1 MTPIRFIEDTGSYA
15 HRTRVNAQWADL
27 TVAIAVDLNTSGEQ
41 LTRDSAGDR
50 YLGLTIPNG
59 LRIGEDRLVKTA
71 IAHGI
76 KTADWINENVINPD
90 GVKIEKAVLKIVDTD
105 DTSKGLVYES
115 ETADAIVKG
124 ATAIQNLGS
133 LHTYMRRYLYV
144 EAYDLAVEDDL
155 DKRSGM
161 KQGEEGSLV
170 ADNGKRLA
178 SKAQVAILKKGDAER
193 VANMMAFYKVQRL
206 EDLTVTQASQA
217 IEQLKKPV
225 KTEGESC

>member
-1 MTPIRFIEDTGSYA
+1 MAETMNIYQKMQAVKCELQKSVDSKSGKNNFAKFSYL
-15 HRTRVNAQWADL
+15 QL
-27 TVAIAVDLNTSGEQ
+27 TDFLPKLNELNTK
-41 LTRDSAGDR
+41 
-50 YLGLTIPNG
+50 YGLFTQFQI
-59 LRIGEDRLVKTA
+59 ITSY
-71 IAHGI
+71 
-76 KTADWINENVINPD
+76 NPD

-115 ETADAIVKG
+115 ETADAIVKN

-225 KTEGESC
+225 KTEEESC

>member
-1 MTPIRFIEDTGSYA
+1 M
-15 HRTRVNAQWADL
+15 
-27 TVAIAVDLNTSGEQ
+27 
-41 LTRDSAGDR
+41 
-50 YLGLTIPNG
+50 
-59 LRIGEDRLVKTA
+59 
-71 IAHGI
+71 
-76 KTADWINENVINPD
+76 
-90 GVKIEKAVLKIVDTD
+90 KIEKAVLKIVDTD

-225 KTEGESC
+225 KTEEESC

>member
-15 HRTRVNAQWADL
+15 HRTRANAQWADL

-90 GVKIEKAVLKIVDTD
+90 GVKINIAGNGMRTLAKNGISQETVDYFMGIFVKA
-105 DTSKGLVYES
+105 
-115 ETADAIVKG
+115 
-124 ATAIQNLGS
+124 
-133 LHTYMRRYLYV
+133 LYDKLD
-144 EAYDLAVEDDL
+144 AYDFPIMEV
-155 DKRSGM
+155 RSGGQTGIDEAGIKAKM
-161 KQGEEGSLV
+161 EETVRSLGEKTEAIGSQ
-170 ADNGKRLA
+170 AEDLA
-178 SKAQVAILKKGDAER
+178 KAAAIDHAAALTLKKEYIMPTLRKEYKLAE
-193 VANMMAFYKVQRL
+193 
-206 EDLTVTQASQA
+206 
-217 IEQLKKPV
+217 
-225 KTEGESC
+225 

>member
-15 HRTRVNAQWADL
+15 HRTRANAQWADL

-90 GVKIEKAVLKIVDTD
+90 GVKINIAGNGMRTLAKNGISQETVDYFMGIFVKA
-105 DTSKGLVYES
+105 
-115 ETADAIVKG
+115 
-124 ATAIQNLGS
+124 
-133 LHTYMRRYLYV
+133 LYDKLD
-144 EAYDLAVEDDL
+144 AYDFPIMEV
-155 DKRSGM
+155 RSGGQTGIDEAAIKAKM
-161 KQGEEGSLV
+161 EETVRSLGEKTEAIGSQ
-170 ADNGKRLA
+170 AEDLA
-178 SKAQVAILKKGDAER
+178 KAAAIDHAAALTLKKEYIMPTLRKEYKLAE
-193 VANMMAFYKVQRL
+193 
-206 EDLTVTQASQA
+206 
-217 IEQLKKPV
+217 
-225 KTEGESC
+225 

>member
-1 MTPIRFIEDTGSYA
+1 MAETMNIYQKMQAVKCELQNSVDSKSGKNNFAKFSYL
-15 HRTRVNAQWADL
+15 QL
-27 TVAIAVDLNTSGEQ
+27 TDFLPKLNELNTK
-41 LTRDSAGDR
+41 
-50 YLGLTIPNG
+50 YGLFTQFQI
-59 LRIGEDRLVKTA
+59 ITSY
-71 IAHGI
+71 
-76 KTADWINENVINPD
+76 NPD

-225 KTEGESC
+225 KTEEESC

>member
-1 MTPIRFIEDTGSYA
+1 MAETMNIYQKMQAVKCELQKSVDSKSGKNNFAKFSYL
-15 HRTRVNAQWADL
+15 QL
-27 TVAIAVDLNTSGEQ
+27 TDFLPKLNELNTK
-41 LTRDSAGDR
+41 
-50 YLGLTIPNG
+50 YGLFTQFQI
-59 LRIGEDRLVKTA
+59 ITSY
-71 IAHGI
+71 
-76 KTADWINENVINPD
+76 NPD

-115 ETADAIVKG
+115 ETADAFVKG

-225 KTEGESC
+225 KTEEESC

>member
-1 MTPIRFIEDTGSYA
+1 MAASNP
-15 HRTRVNAQWADL
+15 
-27 TVAIAVDLNTSGEQ
+27 TSSRKS
-41 LTRDSAGDR
+41 LK
-50 YLGLTIPNG
+50 
-59 LRIGEDRLVKTA
+59 RLA
-71 IAHGI
+71 A
-76 KTADWINENVINPD
+76 
-90 GVKIEKAVLKIVDTD
+90 
-105 DTSKGLVYES
+105 
-115 ETADAIVKG
+115 
-124 ATAIQNLGS
+124 
-133 LHTYMRRYLYV
+133 
-144 EAYDLAVEDDL
+144 L

-225 KTEGESC
+225 KTEEESC

>member
-1 MTPIRFIEDTGSYA
+1 MAETMNIYQKMQAVKCELQKSVDSKSGKNNFAKFSY
-15 HRTRVNAQWADL
+15 L
-27 TVAIAVDLNTSGEQ
+27 Q
-41 LTRDSAGDR
+41 LTDFLPKLNELNAK
-50 YLGLTIPNG
+50 YGLFTQFQI
-59 LRIGEDRLVKTA
+59 ITSY
-71 IAHGI
+71 
-76 KTADWINENVINPD
+76 NPD

-105 DTSKGLVYES
+105 DTAKGLVYES
-115 ETADAIVKG
+115 ETADAVVKG

-133 LHTYMRRYLYV
+133 LNTYMRRYLYV

-225 KTEGESC
+225 KTEEESC

>member
-15 HRTRVNAQWADL
+15 HRTRANAQWADL

-90 GVKIEKAVLKIVDTD
+90 GVKISIAGNGMRTLANNGISQETVDYFMGIFVKA
-105 DTSKGLVYES
+105 
-115 ETADAIVKG
+115 
-124 ATAIQNLGS
+124 
-133 LHTYMRRYLYV
+133 LYDKLD
-144 EAYDLAVEDDL
+144 AYDFPIMEV
-155 DKRSGM
+155 RSGGQTGIDEAAIKAKM
-161 KQGEEGSLV
+161 EETVRSLGEKTEAIGSQ
-170 ADNGKRLA
+170 AEDLA
-178 SKAQVAILKKGDAER
+178 KAAAIDHAAALTLKKEYIMPTLRKEYKLAE
-193 VANMMAFYKVQRL
+193 
-206 EDLTVTQASQA
+206 
-217 IEQLKKPV
+217 
-225 KTEGESC
+225 

>member
-15 HRTRVNAQWADL
+15 HRTNANAQWADL

-90 GVKIEKAVLKIVDTD
+90 GVKISIAGNGMRTLANNGISQETVDYFMGIFVKA
-105 DTSKGLVYES
+105 
-115 ETADAIVKG
+115 
-124 ATAIQNLGS
+124 
-133 LHTYMRRYLYV
+133 LYDKLD
-144 EAYDLAVEDDL
+144 AYDFPIMEV
-155 DKRSGM
+155 RSGGQTGIDEAAIKAKM
-161 KQGEEGSLV
+161 EETVRSLGEKTEAIGSQ
-170 ADNGKRLA
+170 AEDLA
-178 SKAQVAILKKGDAER
+178 KAAAIDHAAALTLKKEYIMPTLRKEYKLAE
-193 VANMMAFYKVQRL
+193 
-206 EDLTVTQASQA
+206 
-217 IEQLKKPV
+217 
-225 KTEGESC
+225 

>member
-1 MTPIRFIEDTGSYA
+1 MAETMNIYQKMQAVKCELQKSVDSKSGKNNFAKFSYL
-15 HRTRVNAQWADL
+15 QL
-27 TVAIAVDLNTSGEQ
+27 TDFLPKLNELNTK
-41 LTRDSAGDR
+41 
-50 YLGLTIPNG
+50 YGLFTQFQI
-59 LRIGEDRLVKTA
+59 ITSY
-71 IAHGI
+71 
-76 KTADWINENVINPD
+76 NPD

-105 DTSKGLVYES
+105 DTAKGLVYES
-115 ETADAIVKG
+115 ETADAVVKG
-124 ATAIQNLGS
+124 ATAIQNLGA

-225 KTEGESC
+225 KTEEESC